1 MTKSFAHTPQLW
13 MSTDN
18 NIPNIIPH
26 VGLEVECTQTLPLPW
41 EVERL
46 FPIDPRLKCSNFRIK
61 EEEDSDKNIT
71 TNRRSSAKPT
81 EKNMNSH

>member
-1 MTKSFAHTPQLW
+1 MRWLKTQELQ
-13 MSTDN
+13 
-18 NIPNIIPH
+18 NI
-26 VGLEVECTQTLPLPW
+26 GQTETTTAYPMNPTSGVW
-41 EVERL
+41 EGRVYVVEVERL
-46 FPIDPRLKCSNFRIK
+46 FQIDPRLKCSNFRIK

>member
-1 MTKSFAHTPQLW
+1 MNPTSGVW
-13 MSTDN
+13 EGR
-18 NIPNIIPH
+18 
-26 VGLEVECTQTLPLPW
+26 VYVV